1 MAAGARPTAAA
12 GTVHGMPARP
22 SRLGV
27 ALTLVGVVVLF
38 VGVIAQ
44 LAVTDGLAEVLWV
57 VVGVVGALLIALGI
71 VVLLR
76 HRRAS
81 PPEA

>member
-1 MAAGARPTAAA
+1 
-12 GTVHGMPARP
+12 MPARP
-22 SRLGV
+22 SRPGV
-27 ALTLVGVVVLF
+27 ALTLGGVLVLF

-57 VVGVVGALLIALGI
+57 LVSVVGAVLIIAGI

-76 HRRAS
+76 HQRRPS
-81 PPEA
+81 PPED

>member
-1 MAAGARPTAAA
+1 
-12 GTVHGMPARP
+12 MPARP

-27 ALTLVGVVVLF
+27 ALTLAGVLVLF

-57 VVGVVGALLIALGI
+57 VVSIVGAVTIIAGI
-71 VVLLR
+71 AVLLR
-76 HRRAS
+76 HQRRLS
-81 PPEA
+81 PPED

>member
-1 MAAGARPTAAA
+1 
-12 GTVHGMPARP
+12 MPSRP

-27 ALTLVGVVVLF
+27 ALTLLGVLILF

-57 VVGVVGALLIALGI
+57 VVSVIGAFVIIAGI
-71 VVLLR
+71 VVLV
-76 HRRAS
+76 RAS
-81 PPEA
+81 RRNAPPEE